1 VKSWE
6 LIADN
11 LSKAGCSWGCV
22 SAIDSNGR
30 TIWIADAHGSD
41 GKRFVA
47 RGDEKLSV
55 FVEVECAAIQECS
68 KHLIFSTIGQELRLA
83 VLALSLFL
91 PGLSWQ
97 RERRANRQRVG
108 RDAA

>member
-1 VKSWE
+1 LE
-6 LIADN
+6 LGLC
-11 LSKAGCSWGCV
+11 LSSRFQRANDLDC
-22 SAIDSNGR
+22 GR
-30 TIWIADAHGSD
+30 APRGD
-41 GKRFVA
+41 GKRFVVRA
-47 RGDEKLSV
+47 DEKLIA

-68 KHLIFSTIGQELRLA
+68 KHLIFSTIDQELRLA

-91 PGLSWQ
+91 PRLSWQ